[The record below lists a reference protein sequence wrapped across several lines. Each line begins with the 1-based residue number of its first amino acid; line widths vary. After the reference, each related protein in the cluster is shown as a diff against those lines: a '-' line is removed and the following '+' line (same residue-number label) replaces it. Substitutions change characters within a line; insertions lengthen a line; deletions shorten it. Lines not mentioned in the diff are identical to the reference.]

1 MNWICRDCAFAAGT
15 STLDGHLSTMHQGH
29 CDWCDTDKVVT
40 EPRDYR
46 PRPAWPKQDPLEALG
61 HALNHEQHDPLDAM
75 GRAWA
80 AERRRTGQK

>member
-1 MNWICRDCAFAAGT
+1 MSDWIKG
-15 STLDGHLSTMHQGH
+15 G
-29 CDWCDTDKVVT
+29 
-40 EPRDYR
+40 PRMDRQKQENR